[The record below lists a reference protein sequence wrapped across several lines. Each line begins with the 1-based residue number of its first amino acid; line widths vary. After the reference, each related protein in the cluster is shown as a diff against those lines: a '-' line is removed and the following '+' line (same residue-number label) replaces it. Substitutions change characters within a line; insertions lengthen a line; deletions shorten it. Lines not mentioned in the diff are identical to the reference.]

1 MSGPRLT
8 NPEERAFL
16 RELALLA
23 VRAAATGAPPPDP
36 EELAMQREF
45 EPGPALTGHR
55 GAFVTLTQGG
65 NLRGC
70 IGTIEG
76 VCPLVE
82 AVLRN
87 ARAAACEDPR
97 FAPVAPGEVDAL
109 DLEISA
115 LTPLR
120 PVAEP
125 EEIEVGRHGV
135 VLECG
140 QRRAVF
146 LPQVATEQGW
156 DRTTLL
162 GHLSLKAGLAPNAWQ
177 DGARFMVFEAE
188 VF

>member
-16 RELALLA
+16 RDLALLA
-23 VRAAATGAPPPDP
+23 VRLAATGAPPPDP
-36 EELAMQREF
+36 DELVARRELV
-45 EPGPALTGHR
+45 PGPALTGHR
-55 GAFVTLTQGG
+55 GAFVTLTLDGS
-65 NLRGC
+65 LRGC

-76 VCPLVE
+76 TCPLIE

-97 FAPVAPGEVDAL
+97 FAPVGPDEVDAL
-109 DLEISA
+109 ELEISA
-115 LTPLR
+115 LTPLQ
-120 PVAEP
+120 PVAGP
-125 EEIEVGRHGV
+125 EDIDVGRHGV
-135 VLECG
+135 VLEYG
-140 QRRAVF
+140 PRRAVF

-156 DRTTLL
+156 DRITML

-177 DGARFMVFEAE
+177 DGARFQVFEAE